1 MPPSHLV
8 YMTFFL
14 RQGWYVQFLQADL
27 RTPLPRTFTL
37 SDPKKICEL
46 AEQGQATAEAVEG
59 LEREIANG
67 RGGCY
72 LTLTAAQYAKL
83 TRP

>member
-1 MPPSHLV
+1 MAPTFRV

-14 RQGWYVQFLQADL
+14 RSGWYVQFLEADL
-27 RTPLPRTFTL
+27 RTPLPRTYTFK
-37 SDPKKICEL
+37 DPKKICEL
-46 AEQGQATAEAVEG
+46 AQHGGATPEAVEG

-72 LTLTAAQYAKL
+72 LNLTAAQYARLK
-83 TRP
+83 RP